1 MGLLQFANVTRDRK
15 DLFNALAQAYHEI
28 YTPAFPDDNERES
41 LEKMH
46 RVLNGETPGV
56 EIIINLAGENL
67 TSEQDRVLK
76 GIGVAYYYHPQNV
89 GLLAY
94 NAVADNAKGEGI
106 GKTLVHSRIECL
118 KRAAHDRNKS
128 LSAVFVDCNNPDK
141 VDAKHDSMD
150 PATRI
155 KVFTSWG
162 ARAIPFNYVQPPLDD
177 HLEYCDN
184 MTLFN
189 YPVNGRYAGPK
200 ETAAYI
206 DAIYREAL
214 PGQDLKT
221 NLHYQKMARELKNW
235 HPANDNRKSLTNKL
249 LKKLAMGIVFV

>member
-1 MGLLQFANVTRDRK
+1 MGLQLANVTRDRK
-15 DLFNALAQAYHEI
+15 DLFNALAKAYAEI

-56 EIIINLAGENL
+56 EIIINVAGENL
-67 TSEQDRVLK
+67 TSADPIVK

-94 NAVADNAKGEGI
+94 NAVSPDSKGEGI
-106 GKTLVHSRIECL
+106 GKTLVHSRIESL
-118 KRAAHDRNKS
+118 KQMAISKNSKLR
-128 LSAVFVDCNNPDK
+128 AVFVDCNNPDK
-141 VDAKHDSMD
+141 VDAQHDSMD
-150 PATRI
+150 PTTRI

-162 ARAIPFNYVQPPLDD
+162 AREIPLNYVQPPLED

-189 YPVNGRYAGPK
+189 YPVDGKYAGPRETQAYLEAIFK
-200 ETAAYI
+200 ES
-206 DAIYREAL
+206 L
-214 PGQDLKT
+214 PHQNLKL
-221 NLHYQKMARELKNW
+221 NMEYQRMSRELKKW
-235 HPANDNRKSLTNKL
+235 HPANENKHCAVNPL
-249 LKKLAMGIVFV
+249 LKKMAAAMVFV